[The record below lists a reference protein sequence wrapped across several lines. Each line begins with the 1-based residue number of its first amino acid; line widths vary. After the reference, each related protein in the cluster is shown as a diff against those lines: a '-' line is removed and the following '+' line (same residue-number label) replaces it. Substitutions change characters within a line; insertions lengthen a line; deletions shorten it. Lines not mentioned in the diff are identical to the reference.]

1 MVRTGRKTRF
11 WGSEAANGLSMISPT
26 AIYAILLLA
35 APLAMIFVYSFWTDG
50 YLTIIR
56 EFQLCNYYGPCASY
70 KEVDGV
76 LQPTQEYLGAWSDP
90 LTRTLMLRSLNVSLA
105 VTTVT
110 VVLAF
115 PVAYFVSFYV
125 APSKS
130 RCGCF

>member
-1 MVRTGRKTRF
+1 
-11 WGSEAANGLSMISPT
+11 MISPT

-90 LTRTLMLRSLNVSLA
+90 LTRTLMLRSAKCVTGGDNGHCGFGVSCRVFCQLLCGTFGKVA
-105 VTTVT
+105 VAVSDHYS
-110 VVLAF
+110 VLDL
-115 PVAYFVSFYV
+115 
-125 APSKS
+125 
-130 RCGCF
+130 CI